1 MKDLRGLRPSQLASD
16 LGISPA
22 EAYDII
28 CVVQGNGDGPVRQA
42 EPEQAVEAP
51 RAPAQPHCP
60 APAPH
65 IRGRSAHELYAQSN
79 NKRPVI
85 TFCKAID
92 KMMGGG
98 IWPGELVEICG
109 VPGIGKT
116 QFGMQLAVN
125 VQIPKLFA
133 GVEGETIFIDTEG
146 SFMVERA
153 LQISEGVFRHLKK
166 IAVQPERQARVQ
178 SLSGD
183 AFLKGIHVMRVHDL
197 TEQLAAVNHL
207 PSLLQ
212 AHPGV
217 KLIVLDSVAFH
228 FRHGSGTGDF
238 AKRSRLLSAMAQK
251 LNDLANRRQVAVVL
265 MNQMTTK
272 MASGGEGAKLVP
284 ALGESWAHVATHRIQ
299 LFWNSAHASGAS
311 AGKSSVGR
319 FAKVVKSSSRAPAVV
334 PYVISSLGVRD
345 VGRQYAPEGAQ
356 ATKKQRA
363 GVAS

>member
-1 MKDLRGLRPSQLASD
+1 
-16 LGISPA
+16 
-22 EAYDII
+22 
-28 CVVQGNGDGPVRQA
+28 
-42 EPEQAVEAP
+42 
-51 RAPAQPHCP
+51 
-60 APAPH
+60 
-65 IRGRSAHELYAQSN
+65 
-79 NKRPVI
+79 
-85 TFCKAID
+85 
-92 KMMGGG
+92 MMGGG
-98 IWPGELVEICG
+98 VWPGELVEICG

-133 GVEGETIFIDTEG
+133 GVEGEAIFIDTEG

-153 LQISEGVFRHLKK
+153 LQISEGVFKHLKK

-178 SLSGD
+178 TLSAD
-183 AFLKGIHVMRVHDL
+183 AFLRGIHVMRVHDL

-212 AHPGV
+212 QHPGV
-217 KLIVLDSVAFH
+217 KLVVLDSVAFH
-228 FRHGSGTGDF
+228 FRHGSGSGDF

-251 LNDLANRRQVAVVL
+251 LNDLASRRQVAVVL

-272 MASGGEGAKLVP
+272 MGFGGEGAKLVP

-299 LFWNSAHASGAS
+299 LFWNSAPATSTSGR
-311 AGKSSVGR
+311 GGNVGR

-345 VGRQYAPEGAQ
+345 VGRQYSPEGAQ
-356 ATKKQRA
+356 EAKRQKLTERGA
-363 GVAS
+363 PPS